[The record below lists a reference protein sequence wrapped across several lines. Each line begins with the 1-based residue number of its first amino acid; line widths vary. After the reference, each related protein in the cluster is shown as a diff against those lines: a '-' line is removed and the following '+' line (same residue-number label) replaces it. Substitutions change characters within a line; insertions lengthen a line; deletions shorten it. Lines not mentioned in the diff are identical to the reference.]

1 MTTATAAVRLE
12 APRRVGLRLLCGL
25 IAGRATFR
33 LVLYGANVALLAG
46 WGATRYARYAAAS
59 GALVWVLGLAQ
70 AGPEKAALKL
80 LPRGGEGHPATL
92 AGLRTVIRFTPLV
105 ALVAATSVT
114 AIDGRA
120 SGALYAAAAA
130 QSVALGLNIAAV
142 AVQRALGRTRRDLV
156 SFALLSIAWVALTAL
171 AVVVALEP
179 PIYLLCLCATTMTVT
194 EITMRGTHV
203 SGAAHHSSSVRSLAQ
218 TAALMGAYDVAGMAA
233 ASVAFLVLP
242 LTGYANQAG
251 VLYLAITGW
260 SFAASLFV
268 YIGRVFQPWLSV
280 WLAREGSVTGRR
292 QARVLAA
299 WALRLNAAWLVVV
312 GLLIVAA
319 DLRTLLPS
327 VGAVVI
333 LTALLLSRG
342 VIWGLMF
349 TSVSLLENSDLR
361 ALVTVAKGAAVGF
374 VVVAI
379 ASAALIPS
387 FGAAGAVWAVSTD
400 EFALAAVVLLWHS
413 G

>member
-1 MTTATAAVRLE
+1 M
-12 APRRVGLRLLCGL
+12 
-25 IAGRATFR
+25 
-33 LVLYGANVALLAG
+33 
-46 WGATRYARYAAAS
+46 
-59 GALVWVLGLAQ
+59 
-70 AGPEKAALKL
+70 
-80 LPRGGEGHPATL
+80 L
-92 AGLRTVIRFTPLV
+92 AGLRTVIRFPPLG
-105 ALVAATSVT
+105 ALVVAASLT

-130 QSVALGLNIAAV
+130 QSVTLGLNIAAV

-171 AVVVALEP
+171 AVAVDLQP

-194 EITMRGTHV
+194 EITMRGTPV
-203 SGAAHHSSSVRSLAQ
+203 SGAGAAHHSSALRTLAQ
-218 TAALMGAYDVAGMAA
+218 TAALMGVYDVAGMAG
-233 ASVAFLVLP
+233 ASVAFLVLS

-268 YIGRVFQPWLSV
+268 YVARVFQPWLSV

-292 QARVLAA
+292 QARALAA

-327 VGAVVI
+327 VSAVVI

-342 VIWGLMF
+342 VIWSLMF
-349 TSVSLLENSDLR
+349 ASVSLL
-361 ALVTVAKGAAVGF
+361 
-374 VVVAI
+374 
-379 ASAALIPS
+379 
-387 FGAAGAVWAVSTD
+387 
-400 EFALAAVVLLWHS
+400 
-413 G
+413 